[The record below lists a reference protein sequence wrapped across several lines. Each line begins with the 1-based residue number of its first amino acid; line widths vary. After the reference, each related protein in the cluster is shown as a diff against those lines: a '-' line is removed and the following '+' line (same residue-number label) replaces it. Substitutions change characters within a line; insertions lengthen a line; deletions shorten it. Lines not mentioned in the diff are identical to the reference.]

1 MEKITFPHQTTTTK
15 TRDTA
20 NKNDYSKKRSEV
32 WSLRGVHTY
41 MFKVKYRWHVTQ
53 HCRRRT
59 SCRKE
64 SCTLVCPHLNIE
76 STTAVAIF
84 VKTNSVSSFHTTR
97 RNPVATLLILILIIV
112 TNILPSGNFKPNVV
126 YGWHATG
133 SSRVSKMVRKG
144 LLSLGAIWGFKPE
157 KKDGPVSKWKVPSAA
172 WSVNPCAAPPGTA
185 WASNRATV

>member
-1 MEKITFPHQTTTTK
+1 MTWNSTL
-15 TRDTA
+15 
-20 NKNDYSKKRSEV
+20 SKKNKLSKGIVHPCLPTFEYGVNDGGCNICKDEQRFLAP
-32 WSLRGVHTY
+32 LRGG
-41 MFKVKYRWHVTQ
+41 
-53 HCRRRT
+53 
-59 SCRKE
+59 
-64 SCTLVCPHLNIE
+64 I
-76 STTAVAIF
+76 
-84 VKTNSVSSFHTTR
+84 
-97 RNPVATLLILILIIV
+97 NPVATLLILILV

-172 WSVNPCAAPPGTA
+172 WSVNPWAAPPGTA